1 MKALKKARKLI
12 EKNPESPVARTVSAL
27 VLALESETS
36 FDLGSLYRLPYD
48 EFQLALELLNEWRL
62 DRYYA
67 SKLRLLDLSVQ
78 VDGLQQKSA
87 RRETATA

>member
-12 EKNPESPVARTVSAL
+12 EKNPESPAARTVSSL
-27 VLALESETS
+27 VLALETETS
-36 FDLGSLYRLPYD
+36 FDLGTLYRLPYD

-78 VDGLQQKSA
+78 VDGLHQTGAA
-87 RRETATA
+87 REPAAA

>member
-12 EKNPESPVARTVSAL
+12 EKKPDSPTARTLSAL
-27 VLALESETS
+27 VVSLEAETS
-36 FDLGSLYRLPYD
+36 FELGSLYRLPYD

-67 SKLRLLDLSVQ
+67 GKLRLLDLSVQ
-78 VDGLQQKSA
+78 VGGIAQA
-87 RRETATA
+87 APPAETAAG

>member
-12 EKNPESPVARTVSAL
+12 EKNPESPVARTISAL
-27 VLALESETS
+27 VLALETEAS

-78 VDGLQQKSA
+78 VEGLHQSSA
-87 RRETATA
+87 RETAAA